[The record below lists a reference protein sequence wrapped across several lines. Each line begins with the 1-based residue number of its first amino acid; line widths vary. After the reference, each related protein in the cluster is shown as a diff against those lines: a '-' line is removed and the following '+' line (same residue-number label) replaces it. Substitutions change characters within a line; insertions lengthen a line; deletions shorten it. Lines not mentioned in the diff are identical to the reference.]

1 MNRVCIFCGSSVGVR
16 EAYHDAA
23 HAMGTELARRGITL
37 VYGGGHVG
45 LMGIAANA
53 VLAAGGQV
61 IGVIPKHLVARELA
75 LNECTELRVVE
86 TMHERKMLMSDLSD
100 AFIAMPGGYGTY
112 DEFCEILTWAQLGL
126 HRKPCG
132 ILNVEGF
139 YDPLLAQFDH
149 ATREGFVRP
158 ANRAMVLVAESP
170 ATLLD
175 QLETYQ
181 MPVVEKWITR
191 QDR

>member
-1 MNRVCIFCGSSVGVR
+1 MKRLCVFCGSSVGVR

-23 HAMGTELARRGITL
+23 RAMGTELARRGITL

-100 AFIAMPGGYGTY
+100 AFVAMPGGYGTY

-158 ANRAMVLVAESP
+158 ENREMVLVAESP
-170 ATLLD
+170 AALLD